1 MPQPPFNS
9 REIRDLVPVNGALN
23 PVVVDRGPTG
33 DTPSGFKR
41 EYAGLLEYWQMIRR
55 HKLPVVLATVLGLA
69 IGFLLTLPEPRI
81 YQARTTLEIQSVN
94 DDFLNMKNVSPTA
107 MAGSSSPE
115 YEILTQVR
123 ILQSRSLLNRV
134 VAKMKSPQPGDVL
147 TPPDRIS
154 AWRLAGEQK

>member
-1 MPQPPFNS
+1 MPDTPLNS
-9 REIRDLVPVNGALN
+9 REIRDLVPMGGAIN
-23 PVVVDRGPTG
+23 PVLVDRAPMG

-69 IGFLLTLPEPRI
+69 TGFLLTLPEPRI
-81 YQARTTLEIQSVN
+81 YQARTTLEIQGLN

-107 MAGSSSPE
+107 MAGGGSPE

-134 VAKMKSPQPGDVL
+134 VEKLKSGKRSEVL
-147 TPPDRIS
+147 APPDRI
-154 AWRLAGEQK
+154 R